1 MEMLRKVCLMI
12 CLPGL
17 LVACGGGGGGAAQD
31 NVPPT
36 VPQNLSASPIGTTQ
50 QVDLV
55 WDASTDTGGSGVAGY
70 KVYRD
75 GALVAS
81 VTATSYRDTGLTE
94 KTDYSY
100 QVSAFDHG
108 APANESAKSSP
119 SEVTTPLDTTPPT
132 VPKGLSAGAISA
144 TQVDLTWDAS
154 TDVGGSG
161 VAGYKVYRDG
171 ELVAPSVPATSYS
184 DTGLTEKT
192 DYSYQVSA
200 FDNAAAANES
210 ARSTP
215 AMNVKTLFAPISY
228 DFTSGDVSDW
238 SVFDDS
244 GVSSTWQVISGAYH
258 QVTDVD
264 NWPSFATAYNRG
276 TYSFLPSLTG
286 FSDYRFS
293 VDITPLDDAPPV
305 GTDDGKDVGIMF
317 RYQDND
323 NYYRLSFS
331 ARKSFTR
338 LEKKVGGAF
347 TTLATDSRGYVDGQ
361 DFKVAV
367 NLSGDQIQVMRDG
380 DALFA
385 VSDTSLSAGT
395 VALYSQ
401 DAVKFD
407 NVLVG
412 VRDPNPTIVIS
423 TPLAHSVSGVAGVTA
438 LAGVTN
444 LPAGGRVDFAIGG
457 TPCGA
462 PTQPS
467 PGLYHADCGSPLQGD
482 YDLAATLRNDR
493 GGVVVSD
500 SNQQVGVLGDYY
512 VTIGDSITEGSG
524 DFFIADNR
532 SQDGRIIG
540 QQSYQASLD
549 DLLTASTSSPNIVF
563 NEGVGGFT
571 TTDALTRINSLL
583 ERHQGANK
591 ALMML
596 GTNDSGGGTPLSPSA
611 YRTNM
616 QSLVNT
622 ITGQG
627 KTVWVARV
635 PPVLPFATH
644 TTRNGDIQGY
654 NAVVNG
660 LTNIQL
666 GPDFFSFFY
675 DDNGTPGTT
684 GDDNERG
691 SLFALNDN
699 LHPNSL
705 GYRVMAQLWHNALT
719 GGGAAPF
726 FLGRLCDRLISSD
739 CSAVAP
745 TNHKQSLLQVGR
757 NNEYYIDET
766 YTPSSIPA
774 VLADGIWIMTANAE
788 RNNPAATY
796 IRFTV
801 DRPVTVY
808 VAYDAGAGSR
818 PNWLA
823 NNFTD
828 AGLNL
833 KVTDPSSPTLHA
845 YKKDYPVGTISLG
858 GNLAPGASGADSN
871 YVAIVVE
878 Q

>member
-1 MEMLRKVCLMI
+1 MFPALLGEVRLMYLEFFNRTAVMLGKVCLII
-12 CLPGL
+12 CLAGFM
-17 LVACGGGGGGAAQD
+17 VAACGGGGGG
-31 NVPPT
+31 
-36 VPQNLSASPIGTTQ
+36 
-50 QVDLV
+50 
-55 WDASTDTGGSGVAGY
+55 GGSGVE
-70 KVYRD
+70 
-75 GALVAS
+75 
-81 VTATSYRDTGLTE
+81 TSTL
-94 KTDYSY
+94 
-100 QVSAFDHG
+100 
-108 APANESAKSSP
+108 P
-119 SEVTTPLDTTPPT
+119 DTTPPT
-132 VPKGLSAGAISA
+132 APEGLSARAISA

-161 VAGYKVYRDG
+161 VAGYQVYRDG
-171 ELVAPSVPATSYS
+171 SLVAPSVPATSYS
-184 DTGLTEKT
+184 DTGLTAKT

-200 FDNAAAANES
+200 FDKALPANAS

-215 AMNVKTLFAPISY
+215 PVGVKTLFSPISY
-228 DFTSGDVSDW
+228 DFASGDVSDW
-238 SVFDDS
+238 SVVDDS
-244 GVSSTWQVISGAYH
+244 GVASTWQVTSGEYH
-258 QVTDVD
+258 QSEDVD
-264 NWPSFATAYNRG
+264 NWPSFDTSYNRG

-305 GTDDGKDVGIMF
+305 ASDDGKDVGIMF

-338 LEKKVGGAF
+338 LEKKIGGAF
-347 TTLATDSRGYVDGQ
+347 TTLATDSRGYVDSQG
-361 DFKVAV
+361 FKVTV

-407 NVLVG
+407 NVLVD

-423 TPLAHSVSGVAGVTA
+423 TPLAHSVSVDAGVTA

-444 LPAGGRVDFAIGG
+444 LPAGGSVDFAIAG

-467 PGLYHADCGSPLQGD
+467 PGLYRADCGSPLRGD
-482 YDLAATLRNDR
+482 YELAATLRNDR
-493 GGVVVSD
+493 GGVVAGD
-500 SNQQVGVLGDYY
+500 TNEQVGVLGDYY
-512 VTIGDSITEGSG
+512 VTIGDSITEGAG

-549 DLLTASTSSPNIVF
+549 DLLTASTASPNVVF

-571 TTDALTRINSLL
+571 TTDALTRIDSLL
-583 ERHQGANK
+583 ERHPGANK

-596 GTNDSGGGTPLSPSA
+596 GTNDSGGSTPLSQSA

-616 QSLVNT
+616 ESLVNT
-622 ITGQG
+622 ITAQG
-627 KTVWVARV
+627 KAVWVARI
-635 PPVLPFATH
+635 PPALPFAQH
-644 TTRNGDIQGY
+644 TTQNGDIQGY
-654 NAVVNG
+654 NAVING
-660 LTNIQL
+660 LGNIQL

-675 DDNGTPGTT
+675 DDNGTPGTS
-684 GDDNERG
+684 DDIERA

-726 FLGRLCDRLISSD
+726 FLGRLCNRLISSD

-745 TNHKQSLLQVGR
+745 TNHKQRLLQAGR

-788 RNNPAATY
+788 GNNTAATY
-796 IRFTV
+796 ISFTA

-808 VAYDAGAGSR
+808 VAYDAGANSR

-828 AGLNL
+828 AGLNI

-845 YKKDYPVGTISLG
+845 YKRDYPGGTISLG
-858 GNLAPGASGADSN
+858 GNLAAGANGANSN
-871 YVAIVVE
+871 YVVVVVE